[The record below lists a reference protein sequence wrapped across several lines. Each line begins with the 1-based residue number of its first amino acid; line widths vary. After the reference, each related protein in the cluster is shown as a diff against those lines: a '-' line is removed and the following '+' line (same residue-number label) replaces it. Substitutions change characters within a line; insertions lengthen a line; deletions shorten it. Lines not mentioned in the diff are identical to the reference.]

1 MKKYL
6 FLNAEDRR
14 PAEESD
20 YRYKKSKPVTAMKA
34 KRDEEGFFIPW
45 AMFRPIGEK
54 GLLCELFGANPL
66 RRAADLRMNRDLLM
80 KEAYEHEVELLMC
93 HIRASEI
100 WMQQEFCKEEQAM
113 ELYQKSKIQ
122 NMPKLTPDG
131 KRKVLLDALTWKYD
145 CVQQYKRSV
154 FSLQR
159 RSLQVKRARI
169 WGMRTE
175 STLSSSSSRK
185 QMNCRKQTAVCWI
198 FYMRQRGTRSMFSST
213 ELLRRRCRHP
223 GMTGWEALKNEQSK
237 KCCKSCRQ

>member
-20 YRYKKSKPVTAMKA
+20 YRYKKSKPVTAMKV

-45 AMFRPIGEK
+45 AMFRPIGGK
-54 GLLCELFGANPL
+54 GLLCELFGANPI

-93 HIRASEI
+93 HIRASEL

-131 KRKVLLDALTWKYD
+131 KQKILLDALTWKYD
-145 CVQQYKRSV
+145 CVQQYKKICFQFAEAVIAREKSQNLGNANREHFIEQFIKKANELPEANRRLLDLLYETAWHTIHV
-154 FSLQR
+154 FKYGIAPEKVPAPWYDR
-159 RSLQVKRARI
+159 MGGVEK
-169 WGMRTE
+169 
-175 STLSSSSSRK
+175 
-185 QMNCRKQTAVCWI
+185 
-198 FYMRQRGTRSMFSST
+198 
-213 ELLRRRCRHP
+213 
-223 GMTGWEALKNEQSK
+223 
-237 KCCKSCRQ
+237 

>member
-93 HIRASEI
+93 HIRASEL

-113 ELYQKSKIQ
+113 ERYQKSKIQ

-145 CVQQYKRSV
+145 CVQQYKKICFQFAEAVIASEKSQNPGNANREHFIEQFIKKANELPEANRRLLDLLYETAWHTIYV
-154 FSLQR
+154 F
-159 RSLQVKRARI
+159 KY
-169 WGMRTE
+169 G
-175 STLSSSSSRK
+175 
-185 QMNCRKQTAVCWI
+185 TAPEKVPAPW
-198 FYMRQRGTRSMFSST
+198 YDRMGGV
-213 ELLRRRCRHP
+213 E
-223 GMTGWEALKNEQSK
+223 K
-237 KCCKSCRQ
+237 

>member
-6 FLNAEDRR
+6 FLNAENRH

-20 YRYKKSKPVTAMKA
+20 YRYKKSKQVTAMKA

-54 GLLCELFGANPL
+54 GLLCELFGANPI

-93 HIRASEI
+93 HIRASEL

-122 NMPKLTPDG
+122 NMPKLT
-131 KRKVLLDALTWKYD
+131 LTENERFCWMRSHGNTTVSSSTK
-145 CVQQYKRSV
+145 KSV

-159 RSLQVKRARI
+159 RSLQGKRARM
-169 WGMRTE
+169 WGMRTG

-185 QMNCRKQTAVCWI
+185 QMNWPEANRRLLDLLYETAWHTIHV
-198 FYMRQRGTRSMFSST
+198 FKYGTAPEKVPAPWYDRMGGV
-213 ELLRRRCRHP
+213 E
-223 GMTGWEALKNEQSK
+223 K
-237 KCCKSCRQ
+237 

>member
-66 RRAADLRMNRDLLM
+66 RRAADLRMNR
-80 KEAYEHEVELLMC
+80 
-93 HIRASEI
+93 ASEL

-145 CVQQYKRSV
+145 CVQQYKKICFQFAEAVIASEKSQNLGNAKREHFIEQFIKKANELPEANRRLLDLLYETAWHTIYV
-154 FSLQR
+154 F
-159 RSLQVKRARI
+159 KY
-169 WGMRTE
+169 G
-175 STLSSSSSRK
+175 
-185 QMNCRKQTAVCWI
+185 TAPEMVPAPW
-198 FYMRQRGTRSMFSST
+198 YDRMGGV
-213 ELLRRRCRHP
+213 E
-223 GMTGWEALKNEQSK
+223 K
-237 KCCKSCRQ
+237 